1 MCATIFTLLLLIH
14 RPGYC
19 IIRSAVVLSQ
29 FHSQSATRQIKQV
42 SYDTLVTSLFRYQTS
57 WRFCKPSVLQSSHR
71 EKAKMEVVM
80 CLSVFNH
87 WHKNSICTVS
97 QITEMAF
104 RAGRPVCV
112 MKLLPVKLFT
122 LALPPWEKMLPLQS
136 VFSKVSEGKWP
147 QKNEKQNKDDNSSR
161 AMQRKPLQMTSTRAI
176 CVDIQLILPST
187 IIGRKSRSDAGVW
200 EISWWFIC
208 CCFCS
213 AGRHSSYFRVALNI
227 SLQAPPAG

>member
-1 MCATIFTLLLLIH
+1 MTFLQTWCFAIKSP
-14 RPGYC
+14 RE
-19 IIRSAVVLSQ
+19 SQ
-29 FHSQSATRQIKQV
+29 NGSCNV
-42 SYDTLVTSLFRYQTS
+42 
-57 WRFCKPSVLQSSHR
+57 
-71 EKAKMEVVM
+71 
-80 CLSVFNH
+80 LSVFNH

-112 MKLLPVKLFT
+112 TKLLPVKLFT
-122 LALPPWEKMLPLQS
+122 LALPPWEKMLPLHS